1 MKIRLGISF
10 SSTNFQN
17 YLRWFDPEV
26 SVGKV
31 ELLELKAENSTEAD
45 LESCD
50 GFVLSGGCDIDTAL
64 YQGVPKYPH
73 KPEEF
78 ETDRDH
84 FEASIYLFAKQNRKP
99 LLGICRG
106 MQLVQ
111 VVEGGKLIQD
121 LGEADNL
128 IHKKAG
134 NIDRKHRIEVSE
146 GSFLASISQQSS
158 GVVNSAHHQ
167 AIDTKQLGHNL
178 FISAWSP
185 ESHSPE
191 ALEYQNKQDQ
201 AFMLCVQWHPE
212 RMEEKEK
219 SPFSE
224 NIKQSFLA
232 SIIHST

>member
-26 SVGKV
+26 HAGKV
-31 ELLELKAENSTEAD
+31 ELLELKAESSTLSD
-45 LESCD
+45 FESCD

-64 YQGVPKYPH
+64 YQGAANYPH

-78 ETDRDH
+78 ETERDY
-84 FEASIYLFAKQNRKP
+84 FEASIYQYAKKHQKP

-121 LGEADNL
+121 LGDEANL
-128 IHKKAG
+128 IHKKSG
-134 NIDRKHRIEVSE
+134 NTDRKHSIQVHE
-146 GSFLASISQQSS
+146 GSLLSSISQQSS
-158 GVVNSAHHQ
+158 GEVNSAHHQ
-167 AIDTKQLGHNL
+167 AIDSNQLGHNL
-178 FISAWSP
+178 FISAWSTDT
-185 ESHSPE
+185 HSPE

-232 SIIHST
+232 SINHTR

>member
-10 SSTNFQN
+10 STTNFQN

-26 SVGKV
+26 HAGKV
-31 ELLELKAENSTEAD
+31 ELVELKANFSTLSD
-45 LESCD
+45 FESCD

-64 YQGVPKYPH
+64 YHGTPEYPH

-78 ETDRDH
+78 ETERDH
-84 FEASIYLFAKQNRKP
+84 FEASIYLHAKNHHKP

-121 LGEADNL
+121 LGETANL

-134 NIDRKHRIEVSE
+134 NTDRKHQIQVSE
-146 GSFLASISQQSS
+146 GSLLAAISQKST
-158 GVVNSAHHQ
+158 GEVNSAHHQ
-167 AIDTKQLGHNL
+167 AIDPKQLGENL
-178 FISAWSP
+178 FISAWSTD
-185 ESHSPE
+185 SQSPE
-191 ALEYQNKQDQ
+191 ALEYQNKENQ
-201 AFMLCVQWHPE
+201 AFMLCLQWHPE
-212 RMEEKEK
+212 RMEEKEQN
-219 SPFSE
+219 PFSE

-232 SIIHST
+232 SIIHSR

>member
-10 SSTNFQN
+10 SSTNFAN

-26 SVGKV
+26 YAGTV
-31 ELLELKAENSTEAD
+31 ELVELHADTCTES
-45 LESCD
+45 EFETCD

-64 YQGVPKYPH
+64 YQGAKDYPH
-73 KPEEF
+73 QPEAF
-78 ETDRDH
+78 ETKRDH
-84 FEASIYLFAKQNRKP
+84 FESSLYWFAKKHKKP

-121 LGEADNL
+121 LGETANL

-134 NIDRKHRIEVSE
+134 NTDRKHRIQVNE
-146 GSFLASISQQSS
+146 GSLLASISQQSS
-158 GVVNSAHHQ
+158 GEVNSAHHQ
-167 AIDTKQLGHNL
+167 AIDPTHLGQNL
-178 FISAWSP
+178 LISAWSP
-185 ESHSPE
+185 DSQSPE

-232 SIIHST
+232 SILHSK

>member
-26 SVGKV
+26 AAGKL
-31 ELLELKAENSTEAD
+31 ELLELKADKSTETD
-45 LESCD
+45 LAFCD
-50 GFVLSGGCDIDTAL
+50 GFVLTGGCDINTSL
-64 YQGVPKYPH
+64 YQGEVDYPH
-73 KPEEF
+73 KPHEF
-78 ETDRDH
+78 ETERDH
-84 FEASIYLFAKQNRKP
+84 FEASIYLFAKKYKKP

-121 LGEADNL
+121 LGDEANL

-134 NIDRKHRIEVSE
+134 NEDKKHHIRVEKASL
-146 GSFLASISQQSS
+146 LASITQQQE
-158 GVVNSAHHQ
+158 GLVNSAHHQ
-167 AIDTKQLGHNL
+167 AIDTSQLGKNL
-178 FISAWSP
+178 LISAWS
-185 ESHSPE
+185 EDTQSPE
-191 ALEYQNKQDQ
+191 ALEYQNKQDL
-201 AFMLCVQWHPE
+201 AFMVCVQWHPE

-224 NIKQSFLA
+224 NIKQSFLSA
-232 SIIHST
+232 ISHSN